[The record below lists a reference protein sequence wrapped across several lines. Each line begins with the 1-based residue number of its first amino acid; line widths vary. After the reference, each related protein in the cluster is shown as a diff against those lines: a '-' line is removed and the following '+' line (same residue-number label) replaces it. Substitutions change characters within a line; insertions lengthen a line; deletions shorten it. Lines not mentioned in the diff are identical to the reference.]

1 MNNDYIM
8 VGIDIDT
15 ADNIVSKR
23 LEQQFWDLSSHIGG
37 WPLFSQ
43 DEGENE
49 RLTDELR
56 EAFIK
61 VLDYNGVYIT
71 KKRGKYVRQTK

>member
-1 MNNDYIM
+1 M
-8 VGIDIDT
+8 VKVDIDT
-15 ADNIVSKR
+15 DTAENIFCVV

-37 WPLFSQ
+37 WPIFSQ